1 MVSGIVGGLVV
12 PSVSSG
18 RCARTLGWAP
28 CTQLALS
35 VADIWDKWGKWFG
48 VTLIFKTQDIVRI
61 AFLTTTFF

>member
-1 MVSGIVGGLVV
+1 MVSGIASGPVG

-18 RCARTLGWAP
+18 RYTRMLDQAP

-35 VADIWDKWGKWFG
+35 VADIWDKWRKWFG
-48 VTLIFKTQDIVRI
+48 VTLIFKIQDIVRI